1 MGARQ
6 SLARLEKL
14 ELRLSQVT
22 GESYSSVFGIVAA
35 SGELL
40 RCVKRVGGSWEEV
53 DEKPEIYLAE
63 KLERVLYSNRRFV
76 VVIGGRGSAKSVGV
90 HDIVLSRVRD
100 SGAKVMCMREFQE
113 SIAESVHSLLEEEI
127 GRLSMQ
133 GFEVQ
138 EKAIYSSTGG
148 EIKYRGL
155 SRNPSSVKSAHGF
168 DIFCCEESD
177 NLSDRS
183 IKTLTP
189 TARNKAKFGTPAEIL
204 AAMNDTE
211 EDDLA
216 GVQMFFIANPKS
228 ANDPF
233 SKRFINP
240 YLDDLR
246 RDGFYEDELHLI
258 VMMNYDDNPWYGLS
272 GLEGERQHD
281 LANLSP
287 AMYEHIWEGGYM
299 DEVENSIIS
308 QEWFNACI
316 DADIKKGF
324 EPKGSIIVSLDPSD
338 DGKDAKGLTIRQGSV
353 ILECLENHEGD
364 AFTCIKWAADICR
377 EWKADHFIWDADG
390 FGWTLRNEVAQQLAG
405 LKIQIHPYRGS
416 NAVDKPEGI
425 YSFENNGMPIRNP
438 VKNKDLF
445 PNRRSQRIWGVRD
458 RIYYTWRAVTFNE
471 YIDPAKLISFRSTI
485 KDIGVLRSE
494 ACKIP
499 QKANGNPGEIQI
511 MPKAEMKAKYKIKS
525 PNMFDSLVGA
535 FDVPEVPTVKSVVM
549 PKPIQRLRM

>member
-1 MGARQ
+1 MGSRQ

-40 RCVKRVGGSWEEV
+40 RCVKKVGGSWEEV

-63 KLERVLYSNRRFV
+63 KLERVLYSNKRFV
-76 VVIGGRGSAKSVGV
+76 IVIGGRGSIKSVGM

-100 SGAKVMCMREFQE
+100 QGQKWMCMREFQE
-113 SIAESVHSLLEEEI
+113 SIADSVHSLLSEEI
-127 GRLSMQ
+127 SRLSMS
-133 GFEVQ
+133 GFTVQ
-138 EKAIYSSTGG
+138 EKTIYSDMGG
-148 EIKYRGL
+148 EIRFKGL
-155 SRNPSSVKSAHGF
+155 RHNPDSVKSAHAF
-168 DIFCCEESD
+168 DGFCCEEAAT
-177 NLSDRS
+177 LSARS
-183 IKTLTP
+183 IRALTP
-189 TARNKAKFGTPAEIL
+189 TARNKAKFGTPAEIM
-204 AAMNDTE
+204 AAMEVEE
-211 EDDLA
+211 EDALS
-216 GVQMFFIANPKS
+216 GVQMFFIANPGS

-233 SKRFINP
+233 SKRFIVP
-240 YLDDLR
+240 YLDDIR
-246 RDGFYEDELHLI
+246 RDGFYEDDMHLI
-258 VMMNYDDNPWYGLS
+258 VMINYRDNPWFELS
-272 GLEGERQHD
+272 GLEQERLHD
-281 LANLSP
+281 LANVSP
-287 AMYEHIWEGGYM
+287 AVYEHTWEGAFL
-299 DEVENSIIS
+299 DEVENTIIT

-338 DGKDAKGLTIRQGSV
+338 DGKDPKGLTIRQGSV

-471 YIDPAKLISFRSTI
+471 YIDPARLISFRSTI

-499 QKANGNPGEIQI
+499 LKANGNPGEIHI

-535 FDVPEVPTVKSVVM
+535 FDVPEVPTVKHVVM
-549 PKPIQRLRM
+549 PQPIKRLRM

>member
-14 ELRLSQVT
+14 ELQLEHSTWVR
-22 GESYSSVFGIVAA
+22 YSSVFGIVAA

-40 RCVKRVGGSWEEV
+40 RSVKRIDGSWIEV

-100 SGAKVMCMREFQE
+100 TGAKVMCMREFQE

-127 GRLSMQ
+127 GRLSMN

-138 EKAIYSSTGG
+138 AKAIYSSTGG

-204 AAMNDTE
+204 AAMNDSE
-211 EDDLA
+211 EDELA
-216 GVQMFFIANPKS
+216 GVQMLFIANPKS

-246 RDGFYEDELHLI
+246 RDGFYEDDLHLI

-316 DADIKKGF
+316 DADKKKGF
-324 EPKGSIIVSLDPSD
+324 EPKGAIIVSLDPSD
-338 DGKDAKGLTIRQGSV
+338 QGPDPKGITVRQGSV
-353 ILECLENHEGD
+353 ILDCREIKEGD
-364 AFTCIKWAADICR
+364 AFDCIKTAADLAR
-377 EWKADHFIWDADG
+377 EWKADHFIWDCDG
-390 FGWTLRNEVAQQLAG
+390 MGATLRNEVAQQFG
-405 LKIQIHPYRGS
+405 SMRIQLHQYRGS
-416 NAVDKPEGI
+416 EKVAEPERL
-425 YSFENNGMPIRNP
+425 YSFDNLGVPMRNP

-445 PNRRSQRIWGVRD
+445 NNRRSQRHWGIRD
-458 RIYYTWRAVTFNE
+458 RIYMTWRAVTYGE

-485 KDIGVLRSE
+485 KDLGVLRSE

-499 QKANGNPGEIQI
+499 LKTTGNPGEIQV
-511 MPKAEMKAKYKIKS
+511 MSKTDMKKLGIKS
-525 PNMFDSLVGA
+525 PNMFDSVVMA
-535 FDVPEVPTVKSVVM
+535 YDVPEISVLAPKPVM
-549 PKPIQRLRM
+549 PAPIQRLRM